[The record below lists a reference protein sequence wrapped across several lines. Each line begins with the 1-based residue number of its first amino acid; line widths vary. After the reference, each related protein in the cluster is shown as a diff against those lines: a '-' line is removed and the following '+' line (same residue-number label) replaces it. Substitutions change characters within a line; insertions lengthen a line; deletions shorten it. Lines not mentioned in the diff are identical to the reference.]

1 MTEATLIVAY
11 VWGREKLKGRENRLS
26 TSPGED
32 EGNEKEEGRTKKA
45 ENSASSLYN
54 CLNAAGIAFIQL
66 KHSLSL
72 YIGGGD
78 GGGDGGEEGSGRVA
92 WAGGR
97 SDGALPLPATYS
109 DEGDSSPVAAE
120 SLASV

>member
-11 VWGREKLKGRENRLS
+11 VWSREKLKGRENRLS

-78 GGGDGGEEGSGRVA
+78 GGGEEGLGRVA

>member
-11 VWGREKLKGRENRLS
+11 VWSREKLKGRENRLS
-26 TSPGED
+26 TRPGED

-54 CLNAAGIAFIQL
+54 CLDAAGIAFIQL

-120 SLASV
+120 SPASV